1 MVCLIAWKIIV
12 IVTAT
17 HAIVMSIPTSCTPN
31 PWKPPPTRR
40 PFQPVPAPSEKRPTA
55 RVPKAPFNPW
65 TPTAPTGSST
75 LSTLSI
81 NSIPNTTTKP
91 EIIPMIAADTG
102 DTVSHPAVI
111 ATRPARDPFRDM
123 ETSGFLYLTHVM
135 SITATV
141 ATAAA
146 RFVVTKILPA
156 LTIASPS
163 MLTVDAPLNPNQQN
177 QRMNTPKAPMV
188 RL

>member
-1 MVCLIAWKIIV
+1 M
-12 IVTAT
+12 
-17 HAIVMSIPTSCTPN
+17 
-31 PWKPPPTRR
+31 
-40 PFQPVPAPSEKRPTA
+40 PVPSEKRPTA
-55 RVPKAPFNPW
+55 RVPNAPFKPC

-91 EIIPMIAADTG
+91 EMIPMIAADVG
-102 DTVSHPAVI
+102 ETVSQPAVI
-111 ATRPARDPFRDM
+111 ATRPARDPFSDI

-135 SITATV
+135 IRTVTV

-146 RFVVTKILPA
+146 RLVVTKILPA
-156 LTIASPS
+156 VTIASPS

-188 RL
+188 RLCPGIAFDLPLLEYFPIRGPRMMAPIKAATPPTICTAQEPAKS